1 MPWQQPT
8 DDELLTSTQAAEIA
22 GLHRTHFARL
32 VADGKG
38 PKHQKLKTPKRHLV
52 VIRRGDLTA
61 WLAGRNG

>member
-1 MPWQQPT
+1 MGRQPAN
-8 DDELLTSTQAAEIA
+8 DDDLLTSTQAAEIA

-52 VIRRGDLTA
+52 VIRRGDLLA
-61 WLAGRNG
+61 WMAGRAR